1 MISIIDKKFYLF
13 CFVGFLSLVVN
24 LLFFKLFVA
33 LDFHPV
39 LASVLASF
47 IAVVN
52 GFLWNDNLTWKGHKH
67 PVRLK
72 RLLQFPQYVLIS
84 CVAIA
89 INAGMVKYF
98 MFANWNIFLGQI
110 CGIAVGT
117 FWNFF
122 ANRKWTWKKF
132 H

>member
-33 LDFHPV
+33 LDF
-39 LASVLASF
+39 
-47 IAVVN
+47 
-52 GFLWNDNLTWKGHKH
+52 H

-122 ANRKWTWKKF
+122 ANRKWTWKKI
-132 H
+132 